1 MAQSISVLDF
11 VVFSG
16 GLVDETASLQ
26 KYAEWLG
33 KYTSV
38 HEQFATTIHN
48 VVDEVFNEHFPNR
61 IPVEFFETLVLT
73 KLGVNAKNYIEL
85 SEKVN
90 GFMRANLE
98 GDTPFLNVKKGKNG
112 GIMRTCDMQK

>member
-1 MAQSISVLDF
+1 MAHQILDF

-26 KYAEWLG
+26 KYAVWLG
-33 KYTSV
+33 NYASN
-38 HEQFATTIHN
+38 HETFATTIHQ
-48 VVDEVFNEHFPNR
+48 VVNDVLDENFPNR

-90 GFMRANLE
+90 GFMRANIE